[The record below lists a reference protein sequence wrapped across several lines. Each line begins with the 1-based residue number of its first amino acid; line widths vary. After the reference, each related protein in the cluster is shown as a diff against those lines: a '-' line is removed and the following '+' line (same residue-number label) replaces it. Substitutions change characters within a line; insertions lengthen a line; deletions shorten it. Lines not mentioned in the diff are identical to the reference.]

1 MISTTR
7 ARLVTTFV
15 LFAGSATIIA
25 AQTPQENAADAE
37 RLTRALALTSGQTV
51 CEIGAGGGELTVA
64 LARVVGDTGRVLSNE
79 INKQSLAKIGKAV
92 EAAGLHNVTL
102 VEGREQETNF
112 PSSSCDALFMRD
124 VYHHFVNP
132 PTMNASILQS
142 LKPGGRL
149 AIIDFTPPP
158 GGENPAGSRA
168 IDNHHG
174 ITPPTLEREL
184 KAAGF
189 EAVTASEPSPRNFL
203 VVGRHPS

>member
-1 MISTTR
+1 MVGRNIWPSWKPIAPR
-7 ARLVTTFV
+7 AAARSKVGPLFV
-15 LFAGSATIIA
+15 RPRSM
-25 AQTPQENAADAE
+25 Q
-37 RLTRALALTSGQTV
+37 
-51 CEIGAGGGELTVA
+51 
-64 LARVVGDTGRVLSNE
+64 
-79 INKQSLAKIGKAV
+79 AV

-132 PTMNASILQS
+132 PTMNASILRS

-174 ITPPTLEREL
+174 ITPPTLENEL